1 MFKRNKNK
9 KVHLT
14 KWIVPFVIVS
24 IFTFTGL
31 AMWVQ
36 IRSGIELSA
45 SLITCFFAFCTGELW
60 MLASIKKT
68 KINNNFVDDPTTPEN
83 EAEIYSEI
91 YQQGYDDA
99 VNQMKEQGYVI
110 VNKEEEEEESKDD
123 MDLYNQG
130 FEDAMNQ
137 LKEIF
142 KNYNEGG
149 RG

>member
-1 MFKRNKNK
+1 MLQKPIKPK
-9 KVHLT
+9 KQKKAVHLT

-36 IRSGIELSA
+36 IKSGIELSA

-68 KINNNFVDDPTTPEN
+68 KINNNFVDDPTTPQN

-91 YQQGYDDA
+91 YQQGY
-99 VNQMKEQGYVI
+99 
-110 VNKEEEEEESKDD
+110 
-123 MDLYNQG
+123 
-130 FEDAMNQ
+130 EDAM
-137 LKEIF
+137 KEISKLLYN
-142 KNYNEGG
+142 KNDDEGNG
-149 RG
+149 VG

>member
-1 MFKRNKNK
+1 MFKRKSNKQI
-9 KVHLT
+9 HLT

-36 IRSGIELSA
+36 IRSGIELSSA
-45 SLITCFFAFCTGELW
+45 LITCFFAFCTGELW

-99 VNQMKEQGYVI
+99 INQMKSEGKI
-110 VNKEEEEEESKDD
+110 IEEEQESVQES
-123 MDLYNQG
+123 DLYNQG

-137 LKEIF
+137 FREIF
-142 KNYNEGG
+142 MNNKDGG
-149 RG
+149 IG

>member
-1 MFKRNKNK
+1 MFKRKSNKQI
-9 KVHLT
+9 HLT

-36 IRSGIELSA
+36 IKSGVELSA

-68 KINNNFVDDPTTPEN
+68 KINNKFVDDPTTPEN

-99 VNQMKEQGYVI
+99 MNQMKSESGIVEEQEHI
-110 VNKEEEEEESKDD
+110 QES
-123 MDLYNQG
+123 DLYNQG

-137 LKEIF
+137 FREIF
-142 KNYNEGG
+142 MKNKDGG
-149 RG
+149 VG

>member
-1 MFKRNKNK
+1 MFKRKSNKPI
-9 KVHLT
+9 HLT
-14 KWIVPFVIVS
+14 KWIVPFVIIS

-36 IRSGIELSA
+36 IRSGVELSA

-99 VNQMKEQGYVI
+99 INQMKSEGNIIVEEQAPVQ
-110 VNKEEEEEESKDD
+110 ES
-123 MDLYNQG
+123 DLYNQG

-137 LKEIF
+137 LREIF
-142 KNYNEGG
+142 MNNKDGG
-149 RG
+149 IG

>member
-1 MFKRNKNK
+1 MFKRKSNKQI
-9 KVHLT
+9 HLT

-36 IRSGIELSA
+36 IKSGVELSA

-99 VNQMKEQGYVI
+99 INQMKSEGKI
-110 VNKEEEEEESKDD
+110 IEEEQEPVQES
-123 MDLYNQG
+123 DLYNQG

-137 LKEIF
+137 LREIF
-142 KNYNEGG
+142 MNNKDGG
-149 RG
+149 IG

>member
-1 MFKRNKNK
+1 MFKRKSNKQI
-9 KVHLT
+9 HLT
-14 KWIVPFVIVS
+14 KWIVPFVFVS

-36 IRSGIELSA
+36 IKSGVELSA

-60 MLASIKKT
+60 KLASIKKT
-68 KINNNFVDDPTTPEN
+68 KIKNNFVDDPTTPEN

-99 VNQMKEQGYVI
+99 MNQMKSESGIVEEQEHI
-110 VNKEEEEEESKDD
+110 QES
-123 MDLYNQG
+123 DLYNQG

-137 LKEIF
+137 FREIF
-142 KNYNEGG
+142 MKNKDGG
-149 RG
+149 VG

>member
-1 MFKRNKNK
+1 MFKRKSNKQI
-9 KVHLT
+9 HLT

-36 IRSGIELSA
+36 IKSGVELSA

-99 VNQMKEQGYVI
+99 INQMKNEGKI
-110 VNKEEEEEESKDD
+110 IEEEQESVQES
-123 MDLYNQG
+123 DLYNQG

-137 LKEIF
+137 FREIF
-142 KNYNEGG
+142 MNNKDGG
-149 RG
+149 IG

>member
-1 MFKRNKNK
+1 MFKRKSNKQI
-9 KVHLT
+9 HLT

-36 IRSGIELSA
+36 IKSGVELSA

-99 VNQMKEQGYVI
+99 INQMKSEGKI
-110 VNKEEEEEESKDD
+110 IEEEQKPVQES
-123 MDLYNQG
+123 DLYNQG

-137 LKEIF
+137 LREIF
-142 KNYNEGG
+142 MNNKDGG
-149 RG
+149 IG